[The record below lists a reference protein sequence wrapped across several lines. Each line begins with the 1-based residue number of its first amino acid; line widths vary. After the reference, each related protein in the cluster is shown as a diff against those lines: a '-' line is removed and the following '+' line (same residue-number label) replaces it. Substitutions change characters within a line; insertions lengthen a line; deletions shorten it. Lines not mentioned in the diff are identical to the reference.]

1 MFKVSVEKINKCSNR
16 LSKTVSLIF
25 SCLCLCVAGEGRSEL
40 DELQE
45 EVARRA
51 KEQELQRRKEKEKE
65 AAMGFNP
72 RPSKFMD
79 LDELQNQGEASACH
93 ARAKGVALSPDA
105 FPWVSAVAYPLELG
119 TACVRVCEAQVCWFP
134 C

>member
-1 MFKVSVEKINKCSNR
+1 M
-16 LSKTVSLIF
+16 
-25 SCLCLCVAGEGRSEL
+25 CVAGEGRSEL

-79 LDELQNQGEASACH
+79 LDELQSQGTASACH
-93 ARAKGVALSPDA
+93 ARVKGVALSPDA
-105 FPWVSAVAYPLELG
+105 FLG
-119 TACVRVCEAQVCWFP
+119 FLLWFSIWAWDCTCMCVYETQVCWFL

>member
-1 MFKVSVEKINKCSNR
+1 M
-16 LSKTVSLIF
+16 
-25 SCLCLCVAGEGRSEL
+25 CVAGEGRSEL

-65 AAMGFNP
+65 AALGFNP

-79 LDELQNQGEASACH
+79 LDELQNQGTASACH
-93 ARAKGVALSPDA
+93 ERAKGVALSPDA
-105 FPWVSAVAYPLELG
+105 FLG
-119 TACVRVCEAQVCWFP
+119 FLLWFNIWSLGLLVYVCVKCGCAGFRAEKRYAMMFVTCRERGRL
-134 C
+134 